1 MRLRSF
7 LLLLT
12 TIAMSACSSS
22 ASNPVAASSA
32 TVTQL
37 TIGGAANLAAPGQTN
52 QLTATASFADGR
64 TQDVTSSA
72 TWQSSNTVVGTV
84 TGGGL
89 VTAITPGGMTVTVTY
104 QGKTATVNFTIV
116 FSFSQ
121 SNSLTATIDG
131 VPFAGTFVSVIRSFG
146 RLSIGGSHLSSSQY
160 VTLFVAMPEAVGTY
174 TLPASSPS
182 STTASAFLGT
192 LLPGVS
198 PPGPGSAIPP
208 VSLWGTT
215 STTGPSTITLSTLT
229 SNSASG
235 TFSLSLGPF
244 PGSSASG
251 TKAVT
256 NGSFNVTF

>member
-1 MRLRSF
+1 MRLRNF

-12 TIAMSACSSS
+12 TFAMSACASST
-22 ASNPVAASSA
+22 SNPMAASSA
-32 TVTQL
+32 TVTSL
-37 TIGGAANLAAPGQTN
+37 TIGGASSLAVPGQTN

-104 QGKTATVNFTIV
+104 QGKTATANFMLV
-116 FSFSQ
+116 FSFSPN
-121 SNSLTATIDG
+121 NSLTATIDG
-131 VPFAGTFVSVIRSFG
+131 TPFAGTFVSVIRSSG
-146 RLSIGGSHLSSSQY
+146 RISIGGSNFSSSQG
-160 VTLFVAMPEAVGTY
+160 VTLFVAMPEAAGTY
-174 TLPASSPS
+174 TLPASFALL
-182 STTASAFLGT
+182 STFI
-192 LLPGVS
+192 PGVP

-208 VSLWGTT
+208 VSLWATT
-215 STTGPSTITLSTLT
+215 PTTGGGTITLSALT

-235 TFSLSLGPF
+235 TFSLNLGPL
-244 PGSSASG
+244 PGSSATG